1 MKKRVIVWCLILI
14 LISTFCMAPIKAE
27 TNINTKEEIIKVGI
41 YDLDGYHSID
51 KEGKV
56 YGALMTLKSSKMMY
70 EDFEALSDMTVGIEN
85 GLTYIENVVAIALL
99 IIIVVI
105 ILVLRQRAKY
115 VKHLKLKNAQ
125 LGDAIEQAQQASK
138 AKTNFLARM
147 SHEIRTPMNA
157 ILGVS
162 TLTRKNLDD
171 KKKIIENLDK
181 IEYSSKILI
190 NIINDVL
197 DMSAIEENKVTL
209 QNVSFDFKQM
219 LTSITDTYYTLCKEK
234 NIEFKVILSG
244 ITEEILVGDPLRLN
258 QILNNLLSNALKF
271 TKSEGEISIIIS
283 QQKIEKDKAYMSFTV
298 CDNGCGIS
306 EEMKERLFRPF
317 EQENSKVAIEHGG
330 SGLGLSITKNFVD
343 MMQGSIDFKSEK
355 GVGTTFIVSIPFT
368 RSEERINTTTD
379 KLSRISSLIIDDES
393 DSRDY
398 IAMILN
404 RLGVSHDEANSGK
417 QAIEMLEKAYK
428 QGKGYDVCFVDWK
441 MPDMD
446 GSEVAKQIRKQF
458 DEDTLIIIVSA
469 YDTSE
474 IEDDGKDNGVNMF
487 LTKPIFQSTVYNL
500 LMTLC
505 GSDIAEEMED
515 AGDYDFSNIKI
526 MAVDDTAF
534 NLEIIRDILELTG
547 AQVECAENGK
557 EAYDKFMASEEGEYD
572 VILMDVQMPVMDGHE
587 ATKVIRNS
595 NHPDAKN
602 IQIIALTANAFTEDI
617 TESFTAGMNDYL
629 TKPVNTDVLYK
640 TINRIIED
648 KIPGR

>member
-181 IEYSSKILI
+181 IEYSSKMLI

-417 QAIEMLEKAYK
+417 QAIEMFEKAYK

>member
-56 YGALMTLKSSKMMY
+56 YGALMTLKSSKMIY

-244 ITEEILVGDPLRLN
+244 VTEEILVGDPLRLN

-379 KLSRISSLIIDDES
+379 KFSRISSLIIDDES

-587 ATKVIRNS
+587 ATKAIRNS

-617 TESFTAGMNDYL
+617 TESFTAGMNDHL

>member
-417 QAIEMLEKAYK
+417 QAIEMFEKAYK